1 MRSMLSQLAA
11 CTSGCSSRSPQRI
24 TGQAQFGK
32 NGQLNALTAQRLHS
46 VSNFLLVGRN
56 IPQMNGQTD
65 GGNAAKP
72 LGMMISPF
80 AYSTLMS
87 MVPCSSSSTVSRPS
101 FSSALSMS
109 LKRLKPS
116 ARSEKSG

>member
-1 MRSMLSQLAA
+1 MEPSVSWAMRSMLSQLAA

-32 NGQLNALTAQRLHS
+32 NGQMNALTAQKLHS

-65 GGNAAKP
+65 GGNAGKAFGHDD
-72 LGMMISPF
+72 LSFCLQHVDEHGSLLVQF
-80 AYSTLMS
+80 HGEQ
-87 MVPCSSSSTVSRPS
+87 TVL
-101 FSSALSMS
+101 FQ
-109 LKRLKPS
+109 RLEHV
-116 ARSEKSG
+116 A